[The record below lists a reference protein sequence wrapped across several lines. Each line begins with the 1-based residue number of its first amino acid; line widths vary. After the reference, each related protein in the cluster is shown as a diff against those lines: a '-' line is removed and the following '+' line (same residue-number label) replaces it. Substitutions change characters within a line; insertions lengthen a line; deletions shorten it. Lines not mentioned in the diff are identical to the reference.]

1 MIYQSGYLT
10 IKGYDSEFKL
20 YTLGY
25 PNQEVEEGFLKYLLP
40 FYTDMSEAEG
50 PFEIRKFVEEVRKGD
65 VDGFFHRLQSFF
77 ADAPYEVIVGQA
89 PQRNV
94 ELFFQ
99 NVLFIVFKMMGFYT
113 QVEYHTNRG
122 RVDLVLKTD
131 KYIYVMEFK
140 QDASAEEALAQINDK
155 DYAVSFAS
163 DGRELIKIGVNFS
176 SEMRNIEKW
185 IME

>member
-1 MIYQSGYLT
+1 
-10 IKGYDSEFKL
+10 
-20 YTLGY
+20 
-25 PNQEVEEGFLKYLLP
+25 
-40 FYTDMSEAEG
+40 
-50 PFEIRKFVEEVRKGD
+50 
-65 VDGFFHRLQSFF
+65 
-77 ADAPYEVIVGQA
+77 
-89 PQRNV
+89 
-94 ELFFQ
+94 
-99 NVLFIVFKMMGFYT
+99 MMGFYT